1 MDGAKASR
9 VIAVAQAKDRS
20 MLTSSLPDAANL
32 RIALVRHGQPHIALA
47 PHTNHRGFA
56 DYIDAY
62 EAAGLDPAS
71 LPPRELA
78 ELGRELAAI
87 FASDRPR
94 SHQSAAL
101 LAPHLPAR
109 RDPLFAEA
117 PLASPPIPLL
127 RMSVPGW
134 AVVSR
139 LLWHIGFSPRIEG
152 WFAAG
157 RRAERAADFLIARAR
172 QEGAVALVAHGYFNW
187 MIGRVL
193 KKRGFV
199 RRGSH
204 RARYWNTVIYEKCGR
219 N

>member
-1 MDGAKASR
+1 MDGRGAKR
-9 VIAVAQAKDRS
+9 TIVIAQAEDRS
-20 MLTSSLPDAANL
+20 MLKEGAPIAGSLQVV
-32 RIALVRHGQPHIALA
+32 LVRHGQPHIALS
-47 PHTNHRGFA
+47 PHTDHRGFA

-71 LPPRELA
+71 LPPQELA
-78 ELGRELAAI
+78 ELGRELAAV

-101 LAPHLPAR
+101 MAPHLPAS

-117 PLASPPIPLL
+117 PLASPPIPFL

-134 AVVSR
+134 AVMSR
-139 LLWHIGFSPRIEG
+139 LLWHAGFSPRIEG

-193 KKRGFV
+193 KKRGFM

-204 RARYWNTVIYEKCGR
+204 RARYWNTVIYEKRGR